1 MDVDKIRIFDQNMD
15 LISVF
20 GLLSTICTIAMMLAG
35 LPLCTQMMREGTQNV
50 QLFPF
55 VAFFTNCML
64 WSEYGLLKLDKAV
77 IIVNMTGCVL
87 EGLYILIYF
96 RCTKNQAMVLQ
107 QLFGSFCVIFPSL
120 VYAKFVAA
128 SLRSALSVLGAIC
141 VIASVVN
148 FGSPLADIKRVL
160 QTKSSESM
168 SLLWCLIAAI
178 TAFQWTMYGYL
189 KDDINLIIPNAIGV
203 GLGAIQLS
211 LIYKYKPKLLTSKIS
226 DITF

>member
-1 MDVDKIRIFDQNMD
+1 
-15 LISVF
+15 
-20 GLLSTICTIAMMLAG
+20 
-35 LPLCTQMMREGTQNV
+35 
-50 QLFPF
+50 
-55 VAFFTNCML
+55 
-64 WSEYGLLKLDKAV
+64 
-77 IIVNMTGCVL
+77 
-87 EGLYILIYF
+87 
-96 RCTKNQAMVLQ
+96 MVLQ

-189 KDDINLIIPNAIGV
+189 KDDINLIVSFVLEYFPI
-203 GLGAIQLS
+203 
-211 LIYKYKPKLLTSKIS
+211 
-226 DITF
+226 F